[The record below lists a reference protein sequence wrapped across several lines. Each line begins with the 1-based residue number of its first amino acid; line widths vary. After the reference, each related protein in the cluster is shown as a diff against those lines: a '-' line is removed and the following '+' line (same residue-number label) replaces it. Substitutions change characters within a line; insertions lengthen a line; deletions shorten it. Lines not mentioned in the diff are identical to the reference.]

1 MVKSDISFEESSSEG
16 KGDDDE
22 QDVCNY
28 IYSSAGSF
36 SGWKISFSVTI
47 EWVVKRLPLCH
58 RHRLLMSVIMAKI
71 RCEQTYCERLTY
83 P

>member
-36 SGWKISFSVTI
+36 SG
-47 EWVVKRLPLCH
+47 
-58 RHRLLMSVIMAKI
+58 
-71 RCEQTYCERLTY
+71 
-83 P
+83 